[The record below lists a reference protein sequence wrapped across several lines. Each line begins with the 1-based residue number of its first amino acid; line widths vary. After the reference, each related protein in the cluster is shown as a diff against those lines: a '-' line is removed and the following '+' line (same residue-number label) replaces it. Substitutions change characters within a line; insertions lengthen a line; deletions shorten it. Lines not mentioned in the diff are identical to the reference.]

1 MKECFALSS
10 REAEV
15 MELVARGQTATAIA
29 ESLFIS
35 ENTVRT
41 HLKRI
46 YAKLGVHRKREML
59 AIIENIE

>member
-1 MKECFALSS
+1 
-10 REAEV
+10 